1 MELNDCAANKCVS
14 RYECVLALSRYR
26 PNRLAYADQGTTDSD
41 VAPVVGRELEEKRIE
56 HSFRDRATS
65 AIKLLRNYIGQAQ
78 VRDGV
83 TLEFLTDDPTL
94 EYASKRNLNLL
105 LADDRLI
112 VERRCRTCYRNANS
126 RGAKRGAFCTFGS
139 DSAVFNGIES
149 TLMY

>member
-1 MELNDCAANKCVS
+1 MIAQPINVFPDTNVFLH
-14 RYECVLALSRYR
+14 YR
-26 PNRLAYADQGTTDSD
+26 AIDQIDWLMLIKARPIQIKI
-41 VAPVVGRELEEKRIE
+41 APVLGRELEEKRIE

-126 RGAKRGAFCTFGS
+126 REAKRGAFCTFGS